1 MTLSNRSRVFWLS
14 QEATL
19 YSMILKNHIQ
29 TFEKQERE
37 ELIGYLPDLRE
48 KKVLELGA
56 GIGRFTSFL
65 AQQATTLLAIDLV
78 PQFLEKNKKDNSN
91 FPHVSFLCADVMDL
105 EFKEGLFDVIFFNW
119 LFTYLEDGEVEQ
131 LLEKIS
137 RWLSPQGELFF
148 RETCDLKR
156 SKKEKG
162 DYFAHYREPRHYE
175 SLANQRFQLVKEGY
189 IKTYVDQFADPLH
202 CYWHYRKKPTTSL

>member
-1 MTLSNRSRVFWLS
+1 MTLSDRSRVFWLS

-37 ELIGYLPDLRE
+37 ELIGYLPDLRG
-48 KKVLELGA
+48 KRVLELGA
-56 GIGRFTSFL
+56 GIGRFTPFL

-78 PQFLEKNKKDNSN
+78 PQFIEKNRKDNSS
-91 FPHVSFLCADVMDL
+91 FPHISFLCADAMHL
-105 EFKEGLFDVIFFNW
+105 EFKEGLFDVVFSNW
-119 LFTYLEDGEVEQ
+119 LFLYLEDDEVEQ

-148 RETCDLKR
+148 
-156 SKKEKG
+156 
-162 DYFAHYREPRHYE
+162 PR
-175 SLANQRFQLVKEGY
+175 NV
-189 IKTYVDQFADPLH
+189 
-202 CYWHYRKKPTTSL
+202 